1 MAYMTFDRVCEL
13 YVGSFPGGN
22 KIDGSIA
29 AGEGILVDDIHFS
42 FDVFRSFIFFKNK
55 AVIKIYNANQE
66 TIDNFMSTGKAVVLR
81 AGHRTDKVGNIFIGQ
96 IDECFTDRMSN
107 GDIVTTIVCVSQRGA
122 QYPLGRTI
130 TTVSFPAGSSYY
142 DVLKYIADFAGV
154 PLSGASSL
162 KSITLDARYHDVG
175 SITELVQN
183 VKNDLLLELGGDI
196 IIDNNEMLYIQK
208 VGDTSEIVNGR
219 LVENAGST
227 PFEILS
233 LTLRSGLFEAKKV
246 RKEST
251 SVEEKFKKN
260 IDYYMGRRDTE
271 KQETEEEKKKRVEK
285 EKSEPAKPVL
295 EIDFKSLLTPE
306 LSPNLPVYID
316 NRRIVNGQIDVNDRL
331 GFNGRFMVTEVR
343 FVGDNYGGQFQCIC
357 KGAQYG
363 P

>member
-96 IDECFTDRMSN
+96 IYECFTDRMSN

-122 QYPLGRTI
+122 QYQLGKVV
-130 TTVSFPAGSSYY
+130 TTVSFPAGASYY
-142 DVLKYIADFAGV
+142 DVLKYIADFAGI
-154 PLSGASSL
+154 PLSGATSL
-162 KSITLDARYHDVG
+162 KFITLDGRYHDVG

-183 VKNDLLLELGGDI
+183 FKNNMLLELGGDV

-208 VGDTSEIVNGR
+208 VGEISELQDGQ
-219 LVENAGST
+219 LVESAGHT
-227 PFEILS
+227 PFEILA

-246 RKEST
+246 RKDNT

-306 LSPNLPVYID
+306 LAPNLPVYID
-316 NRRIVNGQIDVNDRL
+316 NRRIVNGHVDEKDNL
-331 GFNGRFMVTEVR
+331 GFYGRFMVTEVR